1 MAEPKSKVERNRRL
15 RLGIATIALVTIA
28 YYADRFGPGAYTGDW
43 KEYAYIVGGVF
54 AFIGGYL
61 TLTDIFGKK

>member
-1 MAEPKSKVERNRRL
+1 MMENNKAERNRRL
-15 RLGIATIALVTIA
+15 KLGIAVIALVTLA
-28 YYADRFGPGAYTGDW
+28 YYTDRFIGTYTGDW

-61 TLTDIFGKK
+61 TLTDLFGKKA